1 MPGYLSNRLIS
12 FLPAAQT
19 DMTVVQADIV
29 EVRADIDDLQLSLG
43 V

>member
-1 MPGYLSNRLIS
+1 MPGYLNNRLIS
-12 FLPAAQT
+12 FFPASQD

-29 EVRADIDDLQLSLG
+29 EVRADIDDLQLNLG